1 VLNKISPKSPK
12 PTPPLRP
19 TLYLFQSLDVEG
31 VVDVLLPV
39 GIISGA
45 DRRVLAVFLGDVHG
59 AGLFVLRFSH
69 EDRPKVP
76 KQIRRR
82 KNSTDRT
89 WENSIAITRTPDQN

>member
-1 VLNKISPKSPK
+1 M
-12 PTPPLRP
+12 
-19 TLYLFQSLDVEG
+19 EG

-39 GIISGA
+39 SIISGA